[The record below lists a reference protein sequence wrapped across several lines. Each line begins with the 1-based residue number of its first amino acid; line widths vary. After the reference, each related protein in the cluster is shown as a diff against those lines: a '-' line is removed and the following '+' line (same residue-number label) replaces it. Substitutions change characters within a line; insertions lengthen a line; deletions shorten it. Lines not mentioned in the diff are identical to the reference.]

1 MMIWLAENIASI
13 VLLLVL
19 GVILFF
25 VVRGKMR
32 ERKQGGCG
40 CGCEHCCGCAAHEKE
55 GGKL

>member
-19 GVILFF
+19 GGIVFF
-25 VVRGKMR
+25 VIRGKVR

-40 CGCEHCCGCAAHEKE
+40 CGCENCRGCAAHEKE
-55 GGKL
+55 GGKS

>member
-1 MMIWLAENIASI
+1 MIWLAENIASI

-19 GVILFF
+19 GVIVFF
-25 VVRGKMR
+25 AIRGKVR

-40 CGCEHCCGCAAHEKE
+40 CGCEHCCGCATHEKE

>member
-40 CGCEHCCGCAAHEKE
+40 CGCAHCRGCATHEKE